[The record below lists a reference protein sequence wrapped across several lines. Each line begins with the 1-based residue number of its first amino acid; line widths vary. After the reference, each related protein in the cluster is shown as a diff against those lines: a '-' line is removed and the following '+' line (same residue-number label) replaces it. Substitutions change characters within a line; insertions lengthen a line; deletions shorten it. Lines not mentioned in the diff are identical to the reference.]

1 VELNERQKE
10 ILTAIIEDYIRTAEP
25 VGSRTLTKRQSINLS
40 PATVR
45 NVMADLEELGLVS
58 APHASAGRIPTAKA
72 FRLYVERLAQRGRI
86 TPKERELIAAITTA
100 GDADRD
106 MASVLQEAGRILST
120 VSRHATLVLLPTLDE
135 VIFDHIEFIP
145 VREKSVL
152 AVFVAKSG
160 LIDHRVLDIDFG
172 MSRDELTRMSN
183 YLRSLLG
190 GKTLSEVRQEIL
202 QAMAD
207 ERLQA
212 DQIMRNALL
221 LGERTLRQPAPDMLV
236 QGESTFFDHPEFADI
251 EKMRKILRA
260 FEEKTLLL
268 RLLELAVHRP
278 IDAQAANKTETQV
291 ALGVESSV
299 RELKDLALVTAAYS
313 SQDGPSGRVAVV
325 GPTRMDYSRVIPLVE
340 LTADTLSESL
350 GGESSPSSPAEEDEP

>member
-1 VELNERQKE
+1 MELNERQKE

-25 VGSRTLTKRQSINLS
+25 VGSRTLTKRQSIDLS

-72 FRLYVERLAQRGRI
+72 FRLYIERLAQRGRI
-86 TPKERELIAAITTA
+86 SSKERELIAAITTA
-100 GDADRD
+100 AGADRD
-106 MASVLQEAGRILST
+106 MATVLHEAGRVLSL
-120 VSRHATLVLLPTLDE
+120 VARHATLVLMPILDE

-145 VREKSVL
+145 VREKTVL

-160 LIDHRVLDIDFG
+160 LIDHRLLDVDFG
-172 MSRDELTRMSN
+172 VDRDELVRMSN
-183 YLRSLLG
+183 YLKSLLG
-190 GKTLSEVRQEIL
+190 GKTLTEVRTEIL
-202 QAMAD
+202 EAMAD

-212 DQIMRNALL
+212 DQIMKNALL
-221 LGERTLRQPAPDMLV
+221 LGERTLRQQAPDMLV
-236 QGESTFFDHPEFADI
+236 QGESTLFDHPEFADI

-268 RLLELAVHRP
+268 RLLDLSVHHP
-278 IDAQAANKTETQV
+278 IDAQAAAKTETQV
-291 ALGVESSV
+291 ALGVESPV
-299 RELKDLALVTAAYS
+299 RELKDLALVTASYA

-340 LTADTLSESL
+340 LTAEALSESL
-350 GGESSPSSPAEEDEP
+350 GGESTPPAPPSDDES